1 MTWML
6 MVSCLLAVLYV
17 GAAIWALR
25 GLPESISAMVYVLP
39 EGGARWLWTIWLW
52 LVSLGTL
59 IPVIDLL
66 ALRGCEIVGFATMCC
81 LVFCGAMPIFM
92 KEHKRAHDA
101 LGIAGGLLS
110 QACVACLAGG
120 WNGWLWLWLLW
131 PLLMASTL
139 IRPRGW
145 LGRLLQGRGCTVA
158 EILCYVTVIG
168 SASLAIAT
176 MTACP

>member
-1 MTWML
+1 MHVGKTL
-6 MVSCLLAVLYV
+6 YILPFSPTRGKSPYSRCARSSSPLAGERYAGAISKTLLQPLSPSSA
-17 GAAIWALR
+17 R
-25 GLPESISAMVYVLP
+25 RIS
-39 EGGARWLWTIWLW
+39 
-52 LVSLGTL
+52 
-59 IPVIDLL
+59 
-66 ALRGCEIVGFATMCC
+66 
-81 LVFCGAMPIFM
+81 AMPIFM

-120 WNGWLWLWLLW
+120 WSCWLWLWLLW